1 MNKELTPAIN
11 ELLAEL
17 WEELDDI
24 TRSQHILSNSELYQR
39 VRLLQDTVAAF
50 AAARDAG
57 TMFRSWVSD
66 DWYFAW

>member
-1 MNKELTPAIN
+1 MNKELTPAIS

-50 AAARDAG
+50 AQLEIEHHNKI
-57 TMFRSWVSD
+57 RSLQRR
-66 DWYFAW
+66 

>member
-50 AAARDAG
+50 KQLEIEHHNKI
-57 TMFRSWVSD
+57 RSLQRR
-66 DWYFAW
+66 